1 VKRRAAERSQA
12 RRQSTQDSSISVAP
26 RAVWGAQPRIR
37 STCACAGGCPRCQAP
52 SSSTPAVQ
60 VSRPGSAHEQQA
72 DQISDQIIRS
82 DAGTKRTPPSFSPP
96 RADEF
101 SGGDLAQSRA
111 AISRTVTAR
120 GESLPAR
127 ERQFYE
133 PRLGHS
139 LEHIRVHADER
150 AAASAR
156 VLGARAYTVAN
167 HIIFARGQY
176 DHATQNGRALLA
188 HELVHALQNSASAD
202 GGLQSMVSRSSDE
215 AEPAGFNSTL
225 LVVNDWIDSKQR
237 VWKPT
242 LLNPDENFAPLQ
254 EAETGQNTRL
264 RNPDD
269 LSQTLIGTD
278 GETRQVPPG
287 ITVRITTQRVEKGV
301 SYVYIEWEQEEGWVR
316 RSELRN
322 VHDATVPK
330 GTAVVVEE
338 VRALDEK
345 SVTQISWMGGSGWVN
360 SNNIV
365 EYDLRGTV
373 FGEGGRLDPSLL
385 LPLPDSP
392 SAKQS
397 KPSFQERSGD
407 SFISVKETKRLD
419 EIIGV
424 ITNNRAFQRDPQSGR
439 SLAPERIDKDLPVIV
454 IEQVAKIV
462 DGKEETLTHVI
473 DFSGQEYWTSASNIR
488 MRAPRIFAADETPV
502 GNRLDDIEDPKA
514 RQALEQFYRAK
525 VDEFLLGTPGDPA
538 SGKFQLPM
546 HQALL
551 QQAREF
557 IGSVELQSAQ
567 PALPMPDSVKEEDGM
582 RLNEDLI
589 HRLDL
594 YYRFLNH
601 ARLLFR
607 PIRPEEMSGIRSFAR
622 AHELSTFFMLN
633 PQQSFLSSPISRLEF
648 VRQLVDIDGRDENT
662 PTVTYWATPEQVS
675 TLRQMLKVIDGAFM
689 GPIQPQASAPAP
701 RATKGSFAPSR
712 GGESDREPSIT
723 VEEAHTT
730 IETIVRAIQEEH
742 RVGMVGGVKKYNPKA
757 QGAQAAE
764 GYPRG
769 DPRRRPNIRDTGI
782 SNHCGGEAVDI
793 FFAYRINYFDP
804 IIDALAL
811 QFGLRRPAKDNA
823 SEYWHFERIG
833 VPLGEREEHDDAMP
847 E

>member
-1 VKRRAAERSQA
+1 M
-12 RRQSTQDSSISVAP
+12 
-26 RAVWGAQPRIR
+26 
-37 STCACAGGCPRCQAP
+37 
-52 SSSTPAVQ
+52 Q

-72 DQISDQIIRS
+72 DHVSDRITRTS
-82 DAGTKRTPPSFSPP
+82 TGTVRTPPSFSPP
-96 RADEF
+96 QANEF
-101 SGGDLAQSRA
+101 SGGDLARSGVA
-111 AISRTVTAR
+111 PSRTVSAR
-120 GESLPAR
+120 GQPLTAH

-150 AAASAR
+150 AATSAQL
-156 VLGARAYTVAN
+156 LGARAYTVAN

-176 DHATQNGRALLA
+176 DPATQNGRALLA
-188 HELVHALQNSASAD
+188 HELVHTLQNSARAG
-202 GGLQSMVSRSSDE
+202 GGLQRMVSRSPEE
-215 AEPAGFNSTL
+215 AEPAGFDSTL

-242 LLNPDENFAPLQ
+242 LLNPNENFAPLQ
-254 EAETGQNTRL
+254 EAQSTQNTRL

-269 LSQTLIGTD
+269 LSQLLIAVD
-278 GETRQVPPG
+278 GETRQVPPAM
-287 ITVRITTQRVEKGV
+287 TVRITTQRVEKGV
-301 SYVYIEWEQEEGWVR
+301 SYVYIEWEQGEGWVR

-322 VHDATVPK
+322 VRDATVPK
-330 GTAVVVEE
+330 GTAVIVEE
-338 VRALDEK
+338 VRTLDEK
-345 SVTQISWMGGSGWVN
+345 SVTHISWMGGSGWVN

-397 KPSFQERSGD
+397 KPSFQERSGE
-407 SFISVKETKRLD
+407 SFISVNETKQLD
-419 EIIGV
+419 QIIGV
-424 ITNNRAFQRDPQSGR
+424 IRNNRAYQRDPQSGR
-439 SLAPERIDKDLPVIV
+439 SLAPERIEKDLPVII
-454 IEQVAKIV
+454 IEQVARIV
-462 DGKEETLTHVI
+462 DGKEEALAHVI
-473 DFSGQEYWTSASNIR
+473 DFSGHEYWTLASNIR
-488 MRAPRIFAADETPV
+488 MRSPRIFDADETPA
-502 GNRLDDIEDPKA
+502 GNHLDNIQDPRA
-514 RQALEQFYRAK
+514 RQALEQFYRVQ
-525 VDEFLLGTPGDPA
+525 VDEFLLGAPGDPA
-538 SGKFQLPM
+538 SGKFHLSL
-546 HQALL
+546 HQTLL

-557 IGSVELQSAQ
+557 IGSVQLQSAQ
-567 PALPMPDSVKEEDGM
+567 PPLPMPDSAKVEDGM
-582 RLNEDLI
+582 HLSEDLI
-589 HRLDL
+589 QRLDL

-601 ARLLFR
+601 AGLLFR

-648 VRQLVDIDGRDENT
+648 VRQLVAIEGRDENT

-675 TLRQMLKVIDGAFM
+675 TLREMLAVIDGAFV
-689 GPIQPQASAPAP
+689 GPIQPQAPVPAP
-701 RATKGSFAPSR
+701 RASKDSFARSSR
-712 GGESDREPSIT
+712 GAGGHEASVT
-723 VEEAHTT
+723 VEEAHTR
-730 IETIVRAIQEEH
+730 IEAIVQAIQEGH

-833 VPLGEREEHDDAMP
+833 VPLGEREERDDAMP